1 MKHRTV
7 ILVTHHVDLVL
18 PAVSWVVKLN
28 EGQIEAQ
35 GTVAQLRESGALA
48 MARVGQKEM
57 QVTEEE
63 VHATGEG
70 ESAEPKDPN
79 KVARK
84 LVDDEKK
91 STYVISFCSMIGC

>member
-1 MKHRTV
+1 MKDRTV

-28 EGQIEAQ
+28 EGQVEAQ

-48 MARVGQKEM
+48 MARAGQKEM

-63 VHATGEG
+63 APAADGG
-70 ESAEPKDPN
+70 ESEGTGLKDPS
-79 KVARK
+79 KLARK

-91 STYVISFCSMIGC
+91 ST

>member
-7 ILVTHHVDLVL
+7 VLVTHHVDLVL
-18 PAVSWVVKLN
+18 PAVSWVVKLH

-48 MARVGQKEM
+48 MSRVGQKEL

-63 VHATGEG
+63 APAEG
-70 ESAEPKDPN
+70 EAQETGPKDPS
-79 KVARK
+79 KAARK
-84 LVDDEKK
+84 LVDEEKK
-91 STYVISFCSMIGC
+91 STYVLSHRLPFF